1 VFPPFIMLNSIK
13 IGPRLALGFGAVL
26 LLSTLISVLSVS
38 RISNLNSSVETLVQ
52 QECVEEDTAANL
64 LFLAYGTGLKASELL
79 DCPPGPRTGKIRGVL
94 QENQLKT
101 DAYFAKFKEMSDG
114 GEEAQTLDAMLA
126 ASERFSGVV
135 GRLLGSLEDADR
147 EASQR
152 IFTGE
157 LLPALDGYVGK
168 LKESYDEQAHH
179 IHQADDESKQ
189 VYHTSRTQII
199 WMGFGTVGLGVLAA
213 AMIMRSV
220 VSPVQRTVEVLEA
233 VAAGDLEQTLEV
245 VSEDEMGAMAQSLNI
260 AILAMRKAMDA
271 ANVSGER
278 EKQQALGLRAKV
290 DELLQVVNAAAQ
302 GDLTKP
308 VTVKGEDAIGQVGE
322 GLERLLLNFRKNMS
336 TFSQSA
342 ELLACTSEELTSVGC
357 QMSSNAEE
365 TETQSRLVA
374 VAAGDISRSLQ
385 TVAAGSEEMASSI
398 REISMN
404 AAEAARIA
412 ASAVGIAATTSTTI
426 GRLGG
431 SSTEIGNVIKMI
443 TSIAQQTNLLAL
455 NATIESARA
464 GDAGKGFAVVANE
477 VKELAKA
484 TGEATEDIGK
494 RIEAIQVDTR
504 EAVDAIAKIGEV
516 INQISDISSAI
527 AAAVEEQTS
536 TSNEIGRNVNDA
548 ASGSEEIAQ
557 NISSVASVAQG
568 TTRGA
573 QDNRRAAG
581 ELARM
586 ASELQ
591 ALLGQFKV

>member
-1 VFPPFIMLNSIK
+1 MLNSIK

-26 LLSTLISVLSVS
+26 FLSTLISVLSVS
-38 RISNLNSSVETLVQ
+38 RISNLNSSVEVLVQ

-64 LFLAYGTGLKASELL
+64 LFLAYSTGLKVYERL
-79 DCPPGPRTGKIRGVL
+79 DCPPGPKADKIHVFL
-94 QENQLKT
+94 QENQIKT
-101 DAYFAKFKEMSDG
+101 DAFFAKLKEMSDG
-114 GEEAQTLDAMLA
+114 GDEAKTLGSMLL
-126 ASERFSGVV
+126 ASEKFRGAVDRFLV
-135 GRLLGSLEDADR
+135 SLEAADR

-152 IFTGE
+152 ILAKE
-157 LLPALDGYVGK
+157 LVPALDAYTAK

-179 IHQADDESKQ
+179 IHQADDDSKR

-199 WMGFGTVGLGVLAA
+199 WMGLGTVGLGVLAA

-220 VSPVQRTVEVLEA
+220 VTPVERTVEVLEA

-245 VSEDEMGAMAQSLNI
+245 VSNDEMGAMARSLSI
-260 AILAMRKAMDA
+260 AIQAMRRAMA
-271 ANVSGER
+271 EVTTSGER
-278 EKQQALGLRAKV
+278 EKQQALKLRAKV

-302 GDLTKP
+302 GDLTNP
-308 VTVKGEDAIGQVGE
+308 VTVRGEDAIGQVGE
-322 GLERLLLNFRKNMS
+322 GLERLLLNFRKNVA

-365 TETQSRLVA
+365 TETQSRLVS

-385 TVAAGSEEMASSI
+385 TVAAGSEEMAASI

-412 ASAVGIAATTSTTI
+412 ASAVGIASSTSATI

-431 SSTEIGNVIKMI
+431 SSAEIGNVIKVI

-464 GDAGKGFAVVANE
+464 GEAGKGFAVVANE

-527 AAAVEEQTS
+527 AAAVEQQTS
-536 TSNEIGRNVNDA
+536 TSNEIGRNVNEA

-591 ALLGQFKV
+591 TLLGQFKV